1 MNLFRKL
8 LKRNKYIHTLNKN
21 NLPEHIAIIMD
32 GNGRWA
38 RKKGLSRNIGHR
50 EGSQTLRR
58 IVEACKKIGIKY
70 LTVYAFSTENW
81 NRPKSEVDSL
91 MALLLE
97 YLQRAEKELAGD
109 NTRIR
114 VIGDLSRLSEEIRL
128 QTQKVMKMTEK
139 NTGLILNIALNYG
152 GRAEIAQAAKE
163 IAKEVNQGK
172 LKPSAIN
179 EKTVADRLYTAG
191 IPDPDLIIRTGGEE
205 RLSNFLLW
213 QAAYSELWFTDVLW
227 PDFSEEDLLKA
238 IKDYQERNRRYGG
251 I

>member
-1 MNLFRKL
+1 MELFRKL
-8 LKRNKYIHTLNKN
+8 LKRNRHIHTLNKN
-21 NLPEHIAIIMD
+21 NLPVHIAIIMD

-38 RKKGLSRNIGHR
+38 RKRGLSRNVGHR
-50 EGSQTLRR
+50 EGSQTLRK
-58 IVEACKKIGIKY
+58 IVEACEKIGIKY

-128 QTQKVMKMTEK
+128 QTQKVMKLTEK
-139 NTGLILNIALNYG
+139 NTGLNLNIALNYG
-152 GRAEIAQAAKE
+152 GRAEIVQAAKE

-172 LKPSAIN
+172 LKPSSVD
-179 EKTVADRLYTAG
+179 EKAVADRLYTAG

-213 QAAYSELWFTDVLW
+213 QAAYSELWFTSVLW
-227 PDFSEEDLLKA
+227 PDFNEEELLRA